1 MSSKEWRYVKLQI
14 NYKLQDKFDL
24 SIFLPFV
31 VLTILGLIA
40 VYSSTVNHPTA
51 GGNFQKQLY
60 SAIVSLIA
68 FFIVFSLPQQL
79 FKMLA
84 IPSYLISILL
94 LLLVL
99 FAGKTVYGSKSWIS
113 FGPIGFQ
120 PSEFAKLGTILCLS
134 HWLTYKNRD
143 INNIKDIGAALV
155 IGFLPVILILLEP
168 DTGTA
173 IVFVIIT
180 LSLIYW
186 SGISLFGL
194 FVVISPGVVVIA
206 SLFGTLTFILSLIMV
221 VIALFLFK
229 RDLFNSITV
238 FVINLGASF
247 FFDYAF
253 RILKPHQQKRI
264 ESFLD
269 PSMDPLGSGYNA
281 LQAKL
286 AIGSGGFTGKGFL
299 QGNQTQLRFIPQQWT
314 DFIYCVIGEE
324 FGFLGSVLV
333 LALFLIIFIRLINIS
348 NLAKDR
354 FSVLIVV
361 GILSLMFSHFAINIG
376 MNIGITPVVGLP
388 LPFLSYGG
396 SSLLI
401 NMIMMGIVLNIYRN
415 RKMHT

>member
-1 MSSKEWRYVKLQI
+1 MQI

-194 FVVISPGVVVIA
+194 FVVISPGIVVIA

-286 AIGSGGFTGKGFL
+286 AIGSGGFAGKGFL